1 MLSTILIILHRIN
14 LNNLNKLNFKKKY
27 IMKKQILSIIFILSL
42 TISFSQLV
50 SYEAIWVKD
59 SMDESYVEVED
70 FWSKI
75 KEQAIAD
82 DSQDFWI
89 VFKLEK
95 DPENSDHKMKP
106 DYIVMNGYKDSIQR
120 SKSVNWQ
127 ELGKK
132 VYKKE
137 LSKKKFETK
146 WTLGSQVRKETRRFL
161 VERLDNSVWSPL
173 AEGKEVLFLFNGF
186 KALNDDYENFEM
198 KFFKENH
205 KKQIEAGSR
214 AWWEFNKVLNRSE
227 NANQEITHFTIDA
240 IDKNYQWS
248 NDGEPS
254 FTQQMMGK
262 YGVASRERVIG
273 DRMSVLFAKF
283 QQN

>member
-1 MLSTILIILHRIN
+1 
-14 LNNLNKLNFKKKY
+14 
-27 IMKKQILSIIFILSL
+27 MKKQILSIIFILSL

-59 SMDESYVEVED
+59 SMDESYIEVEE

-95 DPENSDHKMKP
+95 DPENADHKMKP

-137 LSKKKFETK
+137 LSKKKFEAK

-173 AEGKEVLFLFNGF
+173 AEGKEAIFLFNGF

-205 KKQIEAGSR
+205 NKQIESGSR

-227 NANQEITHFTIDA
+227 NANQEVTHFTMDV
-240 IDKNYQWS
+240 IDKDYQWS

-254 FTQQMMGK
+254 FTEQMMVK

>member
-1 MLSTILIILHRIN
+1 
-14 LNNLNKLNFKKKY
+14 
-27 IMKKQILSIIFILSL
+27 MKKQILSILFILSI

-59 SMDESYVEVED
+59 SMDESYVEVEE

-95 DPENSDHKMKP
+95 DIENADHKMKP

-137 LSKKKFETK
+137 LSKKKFE
-146 WTLGSQVRKETRRFL
+146 
-161 VERLDNSVWSPL
+161 
-173 AEGKEVLFLFNGF
+173 
-186 KALNDDYENFEM
+186 
-198 KFFKENH
+198 
-205 KKQIEAGSR
+205 KK
-214 AWWEFNKVLNRSE
+214 
-227 NANQEITHFTIDA
+227 
-240 IDKNYQWS
+240 
-248 NDGEPS
+248 
-254 FTQQMMGK
+254 
-262 YGVASRERVIG
+262 
-273 DRMSVLFAKF
+273 
-283 QQN
+283 

>member
-1 MLSTILIILHRIN
+1 
-14 LNNLNKLNFKKKY
+14 
-27 IMKKQILSIIFILSL
+27 MKKQILSILFILSI

-59 SMDESYVEVED
+59 SMDESYVEVEE

-75 KEQAIAD
+75 KEQEIAD

-95 DPENSDHKMKP
+95 DIENADHKMKP

-227 NANQEITHFTIDA
+227 NANQEVTHFTIDA

>member
-1 MLSTILIILHRIN
+1 
-14 LNNLNKLNFKKKY
+14 
-27 IMKKQILSIIFILSL
+27 MKKQILSILFILSI

-59 SMDESYVEVED
+59 SMDESYVEVEE

-95 DPENSDHKMKP
+95 NLENADHKMKP
-106 DYIVMNGYKDSIQR
+106 DYIVMNGFKDSIQR

-127 ELGKK
+127 ELAKK

-137 LSKKKFETK
+137 LSKKKFEAK
-146 WTLGSQVRKETRRFL
+146 WTMGSQVRKETRNFL

-173 AEGKEVLFLFNGF
+173 SEGKEARFLFNGF
-186 KALNDDYENFEM
+186 KALNDDYESFEM
-198 KFFKENH
+198 KYFKESHN
-205 KKQIEAGSR
+205 KQIDAGSR
-214 AWWEFNKVLNRSE
+214 AWWEFNKVLSRSE
-227 NANQEITHFTIDA
+227 NANQEVTHFTMDVIDA
-240 IDKNYQWS
+240 DYQWS
-248 NDGEPS
+248 NDNEPS
-254 FTQQMMGK
+254 FTDQMMSK

-273 DRMSVLFAKF
+273 DRMSVLFAQF